1 MKDKNRP
8 LILFDLNG
16 VLVHHHFDGKSHVHT
31 LRPGVRNLLDLK
43 KHYDLGIYSSATERT
58 VNFAISRLERG
69 VGIFSKSRNSNP
81 SRETNT
87 PSQFDNDP
95 NKLFVGGL
103 PHYLSEEECMEI
115 LLPFGPLKYF
125 TLVRDKSSGA
135 SKGYGFAIFEDAS
148 INETVIEG
156 LNGMVMGNRTL
167 SVRKNLPLK
176 QEEAPSHGHTSLFDV
191 ILHREHCILASEA
204 GLTREDA
211 KPWDTVKPLE
221 KYFGQ
226 DNGGVVLI
234 DDSAH
239 KSWPG
244 EESCMVVLPTWAHDG
259 SSNGVHTSN
268 DDCEVLKKL
277 TQIFKQ
283 IENDDYDFRTLVNL
297 AKEEFFQEKE
307 RNIEMIDLATDSDS
321 VELLT
326 VFSDRGGE
334 SPQSK
339 VAQGFTPLH
348 YELERFAAMA
358 APSEEEVSYIK
369 FLINK
374 IDDTVRKIWP
384 KARALIFGSQATALA
399 LPGSDLDVAIVGVGP
414 KMSSASA
421 GFSQREKGRIVSLL
435 RDLVDALIEE
445 NLVSGYAE
453 IINARIP
460 IIKFEARLPHGNK
473 GNIPVDISFG
483 TETGIA
489 AVEFI
494 RANILELPP
503 LRPMILFIKSALQE
517 RNLNEVFIG
526 GLGSYAL
533 VNLVMAHLQ
542 LHGYDVILPQQMYND
557 GPNPVKLGQKWK
569 DILRIPDFIP
579 GHARQ
584 LPIDHLDNHVTLQF
598 VREVTHHNHQ
608 SLLSHGCDLGM
619 LLWDF
624 LDYFG
629 NRFEY
634 YTSAVSV
641 FHGGIINKGLF
652 TQTNKPW
659 LLAVEDPQDPGREI
673 CGGTSAIRD
682 IQTRFR
688 ELAIDLADACE
699 QGNGNVDNCGQFQR
713 NVYQEKGPR
722 SHQGGYETSKASRG
736 LLMEDL
742 NDGSLIASA
751 LDLILALDRGEN
763 GISAR
768 IRNAE
773 KKYAKM
779 KQIGKGNSTRIYAK
793 NNKSARIDLRV
804 RDKKIKKPKSKG
816 KAKMINNTPSEK
828 TTKSSPNPSKK
839 RQSRAS
845 KAVQAQWSGKSRR
858 RGQHFD
864 MDCN

>member
-1 MKDKNRP
+1 M
-8 LILFDLNG
+8 
-16 VLVHHHFDGKSHVHT
+16 HHHFDGKSHVHT
-31 LRPGVRNLLDLK
+31 LRPGVHNLLDLK
-43 KHYDLGIYSSATERT
+43 KYYDLGIYSSATERT
-58 VNFAISRLERG
+58 VKIAVSRLERG
-69 VGIFSKSRNSNP
+69 VGILPKSRNSKP
-81 SRETNT
+81 SRETNI
-87 PSQFDNDP
+87 PPRFDNDP

-115 LLPFGPLKYF
+115 FLPFGPLKYF
-125 TLVRDKSSGA
+125 TLVRDKNSGA
-135 SKGYGFAIFEDAS
+135 SMGYGFAIFEDAS
-148 INETVIEG
+148 INESVIEG

-167 SVRKNLPLK
+167 SIRKNLSLA
-176 QEEAPSHGHTSLFDV
+176 QEEAHTSLFDV

-204 GLTREDA
+204 GLTRQDA

-226 DNGGVVLI
+226 ENGGVVLI

-244 EESCMVVLPTWAHDG
+244 EESCMVVLPTWTHNG
-259 SSNGVHTSN
+259 SSNGIHISN
-268 DDCEVLKKL
+268 DDCEVLQKL

-283 IENDDYDFRTLVNL
+283 IENDDFDFSSLVNL

-307 RNIEMIDLATDSDS
+307 HNVEMIDLATDSDS

-339 VAQGFTPLH
+339 VDQRFTPLH

-358 APSEEEVSYIK
+358 APSEEEISSIN
-369 FLINK
+369 FLISK
-374 IDDTVRKIWP
+374 IDDITRKIWP

-399 LPGSDLDVAIVGVGP
+399 LPGSDLDIAIVGVGP

-435 RDLVDALIEE
+435 RDLVDGLIEE

-473 GNIPVDISFG
+473 GNILVDISFG

-542 LHGYDVILPQQMYND
+542 LHGYKVILPQQMSKD
-557 GPNPVKLGQKWK
+557 GLDLLNLGEKWK
-569 DILRIPDFIP
+569 AIHQMA
-579 GHARQ
+579 GYTSGNSHQ
-584 LPIDHLDNHVTLQF
+584 LPGNHLDNHVTLQF

-608 SLLSHGCDLGM
+608 NLLSHGCDLGM

-682 IQTRFR
+682 IQIRFR
-688 ELAIDLADACE
+688 ELAINLADACE
-699 QGNGNVDNCGQFQR
+699 QDNGTADDCSPLQSNVDQKKDF
-713 NVYQEKGPR
+713 EPR
-722 SHQGGYETSKASRG
+722 SQQGSRQTSKASRG
-736 LLMEDL
+736 FLMKDL
-742 NDGSLIASA
+742 NEGSLIASA
-751 LDLILALDRGEN
+751 LDLVLALDRGEN

-768 IRNAE
+768 LRNAE

-779 KQIGKGNSTRIYAK
+779 QHIGKGNSSRIYAR
-793 NNKSARIDLRV
+793 NTKSVKVDLRV
-804 RDKKIKKPKSKG
+804 TGKKIKKPKSKG
-816 KAKMINNTPSEK
+816 KAKFIQDAPPEK
-828 TTKSSPNPSKK
+828 TTKSSPNQSKK
-839 RQSRAS
+839 RQSKAS
-845 KAVQAQWSGKSRR
+845 RAVQAQWSGKSRR

-864 MDCN
+864 MDCY